1 MPGRV
6 NPPGDRPASTT
17 GSRRPGSSADGK
29 SGLCVEPAGLSASP
43 PGLLDMV
50 ASYLFPRRC
59 LFCREVL
66 PTSNRYPLCPAC
78 LQYYKPGGRIC
89 PWCEGFFR
97 ERASC
102 SCPVEEMPLRGLFVI
117 ALYDSRWR
125 RLIHDL
131 KYRNRRAV
139 IAPLAAWLAGEITA
153 HAYCAPDLIVPVP
166 LHPARERERGYN
178 QAALLARH
186 IARFLKTPARNL
198 LIKDKQTRSQTS
210 ISRRERQENVRGAFR
225 CLPGDYAGM
234 TILLV
239 DDVYSTGSTMKEAAS
254 VLCSTGAVVYGAA
267 VAYNPYTR
275 VLQGTGFYGG
285 LDKW

>member
-1 MPGRV
+1 MPGRI
-6 NPPGDRPASTT
+6 NSPGDRPAPTAGT
-17 GSRRPGSSADGK
+17 KRPGSPAAGK
-29 SGLCVEPAGLSASP
+29 RGLSGDPAGLSASP
-43 PGLLDMV
+43 PGLIDLA

-66 PTSNRYPLCPAC
+66 PASNRHPLCADC

-89 PWCEGFFR
+89 PRCEGFFR
-97 ERASC
+97 EQAPC
-102 SCPVEEMPLRGLFVI
+102 SCPVEQLPLRGLFVI

-131 KYRNRRAV
+131 KYRNRKAV
-139 IAPLAAWLAGEITA
+139 IAPLAAWLAGEITSRG
-153 HAYCAPDLIVPVP
+153 YCSPGLVVPVP
-166 LHPARERERGYN
+166 LHPAREKERGYN

-186 IARFLKTPARNL
+186 TARYLKAPFRNL

-210 ISRRERQENVRGAFR
+210 ISRRERQENVRGTFS
-225 CLPGDYAGM
+225 CLPGNYTGM
-234 TILLV
+234 TVLLV

-254 VLCSTGAVVYGAA
+254 TLGLSGAAVYGAA
-267 VAYNPYTR
+267 LAYNPYTR